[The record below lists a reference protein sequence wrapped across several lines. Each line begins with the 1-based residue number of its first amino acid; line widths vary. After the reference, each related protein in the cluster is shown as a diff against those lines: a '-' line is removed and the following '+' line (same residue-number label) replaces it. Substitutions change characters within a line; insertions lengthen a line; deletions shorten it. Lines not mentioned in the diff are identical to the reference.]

1 MVDVGDG
8 GSEQGERERARDGA
22 EAEAEAES
30 VLLLPNETTDWN
42 SHMYRAMQSQVE
54 PRYEESAEGGGVR
67 GEEEAGRAEGCLLY
81 TSDAAD
87 DM

>member
-1 MVDVGDG
+1 MGACVADGEIARFVSHVGMVDVGDG

-42 SHMYRAMQSQVE
+42 SHMYRAMQSQV
-54 PRYEESAEGGGVR
+54 A
-67 GEEEAGRAEGCLLY
+67 
-81 TSDAAD
+81 SDPSFFFFFSFS
-87 DM
+87 